1 MSARARNI
9 AFVKANGC
17 GNDFLIIEE
26 RLAPADMAGFVRRIC
41 DRHIGVGA
49 DGVEWI
55 SGSDGESDILA
66 RLSNSDGS
74 EAEISGNGT
83 RCVAAYFVAD
93 RGGDAVRVKTGAGT
107 KVCKLIGRDGNR
119 FEFSSTMGAPRVDD
133 KRTIK
138 TSVGE
143 FTGTQVSMG
152 NPHFVTVVSELAVP
166 WQQAGSEIQSKF
178 AGGVNVEFVRVIGPH
193 LVECRFF
200 ERGAGETRS
209 SGTGS
214 CAAAVATIMAGLT
227 QSPVLVKAPGGD
239 QTVEW
244 EGPGKD
250 ATLRGPAEIIFRGEY
265 FL

>member
-1 MSARARNI
+1 MSARARNV
-9 AFVKANGC
+9 AFVKASGC

-26 RLAPADMAGFVRRIC
+26 RLAPADVAGFVRRIC
-41 DRHIGVGA
+41 DRHAGVGA

-66 RLSNSDGS
+66 RLYNSDGS

-83 RCVAAYFVAD
+83 RCVAASFVAE
-93 RGGDAVRVKTGAGT
+93 RGGDSVRVKTGAGT
-107 KVCKLIGRDGNR
+107 KVCKLISRDGNQ
-119 FEFSSTMGAPRVDD
+119 FEFSSTMGAPRVGD
-133 KRTIK
+133 KRAIK

-143 FTGTQVSMG
+143 FQGAQLSIG
-152 NPHFVTVVSELAVP
+152 NPHFVSVVPDLAIP
-166 WQQAGSEIQSKF
+166 WQQAGSEIQSEF
-178 AGGVNVEFVRVIGPH
+178 AGGVNVEFIRVIGLH

-214 CAAAVATIMAGLT
+214 CAAAVATIVFGLT

-244 EGPGKD
+244 DGPGKD
-250 ATLRGPAEIIFRGEY
+250 VTLRGPAEIIFRGEY